1 MAHRQVVQLYRQE
14 RWLRVRWAVH
24 AGAAWLTVGLCAWW
38 TWTGAVVPA
47 RLGSTLLGAE
57 LPFEGCGPSLVGL
70 ALCSVSALWW
80 LLARRLAS
88 PPSRVERIA
97 LRLWWP
103 ALLTG
108 AALFFGAW
116 HALSA
121 ARTHALARFTQ
132 AAAPLVAKAER
143 APDTVTEIDLRQ
155 ATEAIRAAVPELSSY
170 SELSLVRPSHRLTF
184 PNQRVAILDGDGR
197 MVRITV
203 CGEPSKTFAETY
215 AGATRERL
223 EAAFGPA
230 QRVEAS
236 FDGPWRLAYG
246 HYWRWL
252 DHAPGTRGW
261 RACCAIRARP
271 ILASPASFDWKPL
284 PSAIGGD

>member
-1 MAHRQVVQLYRQE
+1 MAHRQVVRLDRQE
-14 RWLRVRWAVH
+14 RWLRVRWAMH
-24 AGAAWLTVGLCAWW
+24 AGAAWVTAGLCAWW

-57 LPFEGCGPSLVGL
+57 LPFEGLAVPLLGV
-70 ALCSVSALWW
+70 ALCGVSALWW

-103 ALLTG
+103 ALLMGG
-108 AALFFGAW
+108 ALPFWAW

-121 ARTHALARFTQ
+121 ARTHALAQFTR

-143 APDTVTEIDLRQ
+143 APDTVTKTDLWQ
-155 ATEAIRAAVPELSSY
+155 AADAIRAAVPEFSTY
-170 SELSLVRPSHRLTF
+170 AELSLVRPSHRLTF
-184 PNQRVAILDGDGR
+184 ANQRVAILDGDGR
-197 MVRITV
+197 LVNITV
-203 CGEPSKTFAETY
+203 CGEPSKTSDETY

-261 RACCAIRARP
+261 RACCAIRVRP
-271 ILASPASFDWKPL
+271 ILASPANFDWKPL
-284 PSAIGGD
+284 STAFSGD